1 MLKKMKKRCISQ
13 VKEDYSTK
21 LSLLKS
27 SKKYKKIYI
36 QKLDALPKQFDDTL
50 HGYQHL
56 TKYSDTRIN
65 RLCKLKKLIQE
76 SGE

>member
-1 MLKKMKKRCISQ
+1 MEINNIVKEESLKTPNNTSDGMLKKD
-13 VKEDYSTK
+13 E
-21 LSLLKS
+21 
-27 SKKYKKIYI
+27 
-36 QKLDALPKQFDDTL
+36 
-50 HGYQHL
+50 HL